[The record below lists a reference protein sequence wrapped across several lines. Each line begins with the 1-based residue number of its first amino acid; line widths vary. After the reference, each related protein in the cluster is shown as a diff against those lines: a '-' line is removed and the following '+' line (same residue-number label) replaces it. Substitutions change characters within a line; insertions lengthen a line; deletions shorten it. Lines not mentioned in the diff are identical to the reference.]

1 MKKILALALVLIFGM
16 STLAAC
22 GGDSK
27 ETTAGTAAQTAGA
40 SETTDG
46 ETTGEDAVGDH
57 TQGAGS
63 VSAEGLKVA
72 AIFGGA
78 INDGNWNETQYN
90 GLKAIEALGA
100 EISYLENVGDTDA
113 AEAARTYASEGYNVV
128 YLTTNSYQD
137 YCLSLADEFPD
148 TMFIQINGT
157 EIKDNFKSVRI
168 ADEEQG
174 FMQGVIAALLSESGY
189 VGFVGGLEINPIIL
203 GSSGF
208 QQGVDY
214 ANENFDLSVTA
225 KRINTGSFTDVNQ
238 AKETAIAMIEENVDV
253 ITPMANDASVGVME
267 AAEEKGMMAI
277 GCGIGQEES
286 APART
291 QVTVVK
297 DVAVAYQVTFAAYL
311 DGTLQS
317 VTEVETYGAN
327 KGVVFLTE
335 WFNNDDTELQGKVA
349 DVMKQL
355 ANGEITVSTETE

>member
-16 STLAAC
+16 TTLAAC
-22 GGDSK
+22 GGGNK
-27 ETTAGTAAQTAGA
+27 ETTAQTTAAA
-40 SETTDG
+40 SETTG
-46 ETTGEDAVGDH
+46 NETTGEGIAE
-57 TQGAGS
+57 TGS
-63 VSAEGLKVA
+63 GSAESLKVA

-100 EISYLENVGDTDA
+100 KISYLENVGDTDA
-113 AEAARTYASEGYNVV
+113 AEAARTYASEGYDVV

-137 YCLSLADEFPD
+137 YCSSVADEFPD

-208 QQGVDY
+208 AQGVDY
-214 ANENFDLSVTA
+214 ANENFGSSVQA

-267 AAEEKGMMAI
+267 AAEEKGVMAI

-286 APART
+286 APTQT

-297 DVAVAYQVTFAAYL
+297 DVAVAYEVIFAAYL
-311 DGTLQS
+311 DGTLQG

-335 WFNNDDTELQGKVA
+335 WFNNDDTELQDKVA
-349 DVMKQL
+349 DVMEQL
-355 ANGEITVSTETE
+355 ANGEITVSTETK

>member
-1 MKKILALALVLIFGM
+1 MAQLLTILYEEGKIMKRSLVLVLVLALGL

-22 GGDSK
+22 RGQSK
-27 ETTAGTAAQTAGA
+27 EATAGKESAGNESN
-40 SETTDG
+40 SE
-46 ETTGEDAVGDH
+46 
-57 TQGAGS
+57 AGS
-63 VSAEGLKVA
+63 ALAKDLKVA

-90 GLKAIEALGA
+90 GLKGIEALGA
-100 EISYLENVGDTDA
+100 EVSYLENVGDTDA
-113 AEAARTYASEGYNVV
+113 AEAARTYASEGFDIV

-137 YCLSLADEFPD
+137 YCTAVAEEFNE

-157 EIKDNFKSVRI
+157 EIGDNFKSVRI

-174 FMQGVIAALLSESGY
+174 FMQGVIAALLSESGN

-214 ANENFDLSVTA
+214 ANENFDLSITP
-225 KRINTGSFTDVNQ
+225 KRISTGSFTDVNK
-238 AKETAIAMIEENVDV
+238 AKETAFAMIEENVDV
-253 ITPMANDASVGVME
+253 ITPMANDASIGVME
-267 AAEEKGMMAI
+267 AAEEKGIMAI
-277 GCGIGQEES
+277 GCGVGQEES
-286 APART
+286 APTRT

-297 DVAVAYQVTFAAYL
+297 DVAVAYEVTFAAYL
-311 DGTLQS
+311 SGTFKE

-327 KGVVFLTE
+327 KGVVFLTD
-335 WFNNDDTELQGKVA
+335 WFNNDNAELQDKVA

-355 ANGEITVSTETE
+355 ANGEITVSTQTQ